1 MTVPSL
7 NKGTHALNHEIED
20 ICTLI
25 CLFIIARFFPFGN
38 RHRGC
43 VLNSMHAYD
52 KLKAKWDS
60 LYAAMDLFGA
70 SMAKVCGFLAYE
82 CPYYL
87 EKVKKYIE
95 ILKNMK

>member
-1 MTVPSL
+1 
-7 NKGTHALNHEIED
+7 
-20 ICTLI
+20 
-25 CLFIIARFFPFGN
+25 
-38 RHRGC
+38 
-43 VLNSMHAYD
+43 MHAYD

-87 EKVKKYIE
+87 EKDKKFW
-95 ILKNMK
+95 LHNTHMKYYNNIKLTFEMEGLHEADLYYCKQ